1 MSSYKNKRQNT
12 ARLMTKI
19 LRHNPSSVGV
29 TLDDAGYAPLATILT
44 HKKFAGV
51 TLSQVQTFVKNCNKQ
66 RMHLKQD
73 SNGNWLIRAN
83 QGHSLKQTFSNLLN
97 KITVPCPCV
106 HGTNLD
112 AWKNIKKTGLNRM
125 ARQYIHMADAPTGVV
140 SGPGWRAT
148 SKNSVIIHVDMPR
161 AMASGLE
168 FFRSSNGVI
177 CCIGPI
183 PSTFF
188 CSVED
193 VKGNDLLS

>member
-1 MSSYKNKRQNT
+1 MSSSKNKRQNP

-29 TLDDAGYAPLATILT
+29 TLDDAGYAPLATILA
-44 HKKFAGV
+44 HNKFAGV

-112 AWKNIKKTGLNRM
+112 AWKHIKKTGLNRM
-125 ARQYIHMADAPTGVV
+125 RRQYIHMADAPTGVV

-148 SKNSVIIHVDMPR
+148 SKDSVIIHVDM
-161 AMASGLE
+161 
-168 FFRSSNGVI
+168 
-177 CCIGPI
+177 
-183 PSTFF
+183 
-188 CSVED
+188 D
-193 VKGNDLLS
+193 